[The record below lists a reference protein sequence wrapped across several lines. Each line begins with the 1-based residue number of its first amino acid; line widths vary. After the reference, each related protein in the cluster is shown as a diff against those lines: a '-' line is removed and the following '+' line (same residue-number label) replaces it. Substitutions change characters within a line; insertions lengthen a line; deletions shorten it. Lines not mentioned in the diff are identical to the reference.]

1 MKSVANPG
9 ANPLVPSTLM
19 LCPVIKYMDGK
30 SVDVIFLAIPRTI
43 SRMGKKRISL

>member
-19 LCPVIKYMDGK
+19 LCSVIKYMDGK
-30 SVDVIFLAIPRTI
+30 SVDIFLAIPRTI